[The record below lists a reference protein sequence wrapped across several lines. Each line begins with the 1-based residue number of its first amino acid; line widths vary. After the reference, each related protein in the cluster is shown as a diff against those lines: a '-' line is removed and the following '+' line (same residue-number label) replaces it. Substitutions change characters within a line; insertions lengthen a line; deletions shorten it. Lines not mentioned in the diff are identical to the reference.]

1 MEKYRQIGALQAC
14 RQMYA
19 VLHMF
24 SNCEYCLVCPWAGA
38 GGKPPPPPKA
48 VFKKYL
54 ENVHSLS
61 GLGVRC
67 LLDRLARIAA
77 EDTVVLQQRGR
88 EGM

>member
-1 MEKYRQIGALQAC
+1 MLALCSPTANT
-14 RQMYA
+14 A
-19 VLHMF
+19 WFVLGPELEE
-24 SNCEYCLVCPWAGA
+24 NR
-38 GGKPPPPPKA
+38 PPPKA
-48 VFKKYL
+48 VFKKHL

-67 LLDRLARIAA
+67 LLDRLAHIAA